1 MKKSI
6 CLVLALMIVLGA
18 VSYFLY
24 TWKAPTPPDDEIEA
38 EGDEE
43 GGEEEVE
50 LNYSDSVDWGK
61 FRNKGISINVYNW
74 GEYIAVDEG
83 DGEFDTN
90 TEFEKLT
97 GINVVYSTF
106 ATNEELYAKL
116 KGGGTKYDI
125 IIPSDYMISRMINE
139 GMLEKLDLNNI
150 PNVEYI
156 DKTIDSSYDPTGE
169 YSVPYMWGV
178 VGIIYNTKLVDEN
191 DDFETWDILWDPKYM
206 GSILMFSSPRDAFG
220 IAEKKL
226 GYSYNTEDPDELAA
240 AAELLKEQ
248 KPLVQ
253 AYVADEVFDKMGG
266 GEAALAVY
274 YAGDAITMM
283 GDNPDLA
290 FAVPREGTN
299 IYTDAMCIP
308 KGAPNK
314 EAAEMYI
321 NFMCETKTALAN
333 VEYTCYSTPHT
344 EAYENLDEET
354 QTSVSYPDDEVKAK
368 GEVYRA
374 LSDQG
379 SKLLDEYWTD
389 IMSSGNSNPVTVI
402 IFIAAC
408 VAAIVLINVY
418 KHNKKKKIELEKVE
432 SLH

>member
-1 MKKSI
+1 MKKSLA
-6 CLVLALMIVLGA
+6 LVLVFMIVLGA
-18 VSYFLY
+18 LSIFLY
-24 TWKAPTPPDDEIEA
+24 TWKNPQQPDEPDIEDG
-38 EGDEE
+38 EGDGED
-43 GGEEEVE
+43 EEE
-50 LNYSDSVDWGK
+50 LSFSDSVDWDR
-61 FRNKGISINVYNW
+61 FRGQGITINVYNW
-74 GEYIAVDEG
+74 GEYISVDEG

-90 TEFEKLT
+90 AEFEKLT
-97 GINVVYSTF
+97 GINVNYSTF

-139 GMLEKLDLNNI
+139 GMLEKLDFDNI
-150 PNVEYI
+150 PNVEYM
-156 DKTIDSSYDPTGE
+156 DDTIDTSYDQNGE

-178 VGIIYNTKLVDEN
+178 CGIIYNTTLVDEN
-191 DDFETWDILWDPKYM
+191 DDFETWNILWDPKYM

-226 GYSYNTEDPDELAA
+226 GFSFNTEDPEELAA
-240 AAELLKEQ
+240 AAEALKEQ

-266 GEAALAVY
+266 GEAALAAY

-283 GDNPDLA
+283 EDNPDLA
-290 FAVPREGTN
+290 FAIPREGTN

-321 NFMCETKTALAN
+321 NFMCETKVALAN

-344 EAYENLDEET
+344 EAFEYLDEET
-354 QTSVSYPDDEVKAK
+354 QNSVSYPSEEVKLT

-379 SKLLDEYWTD
+379 SRLLDEHWTD
-389 IMSSGNSNPVTVI
+389 IMSSGNSNPATVI
-402 IFIAAC
+402 IFILAC
-408 VAAIVLINVY
+408 VAAIIVVNVW
-418 KHNKKKKIELEKVE
+418 KHNKKKKIELEEVE
-432 SLH
+432 LR